1 MKGFSRED
9 HPGALQTKQMYAS
22 NLDPQSKWAK
32 ISDKLT
38 IKHPKS
44 FEGKSGFFLFSSSL
58 SVEMDVMTAQR
69 LRLYMTLAPLLPPL

>member
-9 HPGALQTKQMYAS
+9 HPGALQTKQTYAS

-58 SVEMDVMTAQR
+58 SVEMDVKMTQG
-69 LRLYMTLAPLLPPL
+69 LSLSKHLATLLPPL